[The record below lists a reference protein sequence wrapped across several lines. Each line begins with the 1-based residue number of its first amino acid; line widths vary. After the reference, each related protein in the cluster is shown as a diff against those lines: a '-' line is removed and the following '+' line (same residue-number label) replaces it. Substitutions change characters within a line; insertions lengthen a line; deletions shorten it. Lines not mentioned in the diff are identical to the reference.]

1 MCAVFQSFVWSHGGR
16 EGEMIS
22 PAVIAVMVV
31 VMVVVAVAAQIFEN
45 AAIFEA
51 IEVSKEGKS

>member
-1 MCAVFQSFVWSHGGR
+1 
-16 EGEMIS
+16 MIS